1 MPTTTTKKK
10 PRRKYAHP
18 RTGHALPSVTTLI
31 GQIDKSG
38 PLTWWA
44 ARLAAE
50 TTAAALLDG
59 GLPRAQAIDLGR
71 RAHDKAKRAAADR
84 GTLAHAL
91 VEAHYTGEPAE
102 VEDADPVELAAA
114 EACAA
119 RAIEAIDALGTV
131 ECSELGGV
139 ACLDHRWYGGTMDFA
154 IRLHADDST
163 LILGDLKTGKDV
175 YPEVAI
181 QLAAYAHLLW
191 HTTGQLVH
199 SGLVVHAPAYDDA
212 HGQPRPVQIHRIS
225 EQRMIAGLSVFRA
238 LLQLHGARGALDEA
252 DADIGAEMLRMGVT

>member
-1 MPTTTTKKK
+1 MTTKTTKKK
-10 PRRKYAHP
+10 PRRKYLHP
-18 RTGHALPSVTTLI
+18 DTGHALPSVTTLI
-31 GQIDKSG
+31 GQMDKSG

-71 RAHDKAKRAAADR
+71 RAHDAAKRAAADR

-119 RAIEAIDALGTV
+119 RAIAAIDALGTV

-139 ACLDHRWYGGTMDFA
+139 TCLDGRWYGGTMDFA
-154 IRLHADDST
+154 IRLHDGDA
-163 LILGDLKTGKDV
+163 LILGDLKTGKEI

-181 QLAAYAHLLW
+181 QLAAYAWLLRE
-191 HTTGQLVH
+191 TTGKVARK
-199 SGLVVHAPAYDDA
+199 GLVVHAPAYDDA
-212 HGQPRPVQIHRIS
+212 HGQPRPVQVHRIDK
-225 EQRMIAGLSVFRA
+225 QRMMAGLAVFRA
-238 LLQLHGARGALDEA
+238 LLHLHGARGALDEA
-252 DADIGAEMLRMGVT
+252 DADIEAEMLRVGVM